1 LLSGRA
7 LGQAPPR
14 KSILNQARPTNQFV
28 EMNMRNYRQW
38 LSLAMTVCI
47 AAVVA
52 SPVAAQKK
60 YDPGATDREIKIGN
74 IMPYSG
80 PLSANGEIG
89 KMEAAYFKKVN
100 VEGGINGRKIS
111 FISYDDGYIPAKTVE
126 QARKLIE
133 SDEVLFIFQSV
144 GTPTNTAIQRYM
156 NTKKVPQL
164 FVAAGAS
171 KWNDPQHFPW
181 TMGWQPSY
189 RSEGLIYA

>member
-60 YDPGATDREIKIGN
+60 YDPGATDRE
-74 IMPYSG
+74 S
-80 PLSANGEIG
+80 
-89 KMEAAYFKKVN
+89 
-100 VEGGINGRKIS
+100 
-111 FISYDDGYIPAKTVE
+111 
-126 QARKLIE
+126 
-133 SDEVLFIFQSV
+133 
-144 GTPTNTAIQRYM
+144 
-156 NTKKVPQL
+156 
-164 FVAAGAS
+164 
-171 KWNDPQHFPW
+171 
-181 TMGWQPSY
+181 
-189 RSEGLIYA
+189 